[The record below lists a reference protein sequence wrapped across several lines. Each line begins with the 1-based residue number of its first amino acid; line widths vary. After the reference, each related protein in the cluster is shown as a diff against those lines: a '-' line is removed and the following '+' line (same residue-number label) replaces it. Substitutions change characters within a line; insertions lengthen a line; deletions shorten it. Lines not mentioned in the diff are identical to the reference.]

1 MRVDLG
7 EGGTTMTN
15 RELKEH
21 ILNALD
27 WEPSID
33 AGEIDVAVDENVVT
47 LSGRVG
53 SYSEKLA
60 AERVTRGVYGVKGV
74 ANDLE
79 VVLTPVF
86 ERTDTDIAQ
95 TAVQALKWN
104 IVVPQHRVT
113 VTVSGGWLTL
123 NGTVDWQYQKDTA
136 NRTVRDLA
144 GVRGVTDNIVVKPC
158 VSIADVQSK
167 IEEAFRRSAEID
179 ARRVSVVAQNGQVTL
194 TGNVHSWAER
204 QEATRAAWA
213 APGVTQVIDR
223 LSIVP

>member
-1 MRVDLG
+1 
-7 EGGTTMTN
+7 MTN
-15 RELKEH
+15 RELKDE

-53 SYSEKLA
+53 SYAQKQA
-60 AERVTRGVYGVKGV
+60 AERVTLGVYGVKGV

-79 VVLTPVF
+79 VVLAPVF
-86 ERTDTDIAQ
+86 ERTDTDVAQ
-95 TAVQALKWN
+95 AAVQTLKWN
-104 IVVPQHRVT
+104 TVVPQDRVA
-113 VTVSGGWLTL
+113 VTVSSGWVTLQGG
-123 NGTVDWQYQKDTA
+123 VDWQYQKDA
-136 NRTVRDLA
+136 AYRTVRDLA
-144 GVRGVTDNIVVKPC
+144 GVRGVTNNVTVTPR
-158 VSIADVQSK
+158 VSTTGVQQK

-179 ARRVSVVAQNGQVTL
+179 ARRVTVVAQNGQVTL

-213 APGVTQVIDR
+213 APGVTQVVDR
-223 LSIVP
+223 LTVVP